1 MPATLTITSKVGP
14 AITMTAGVFTAVSA
28 FSVDCSSNILS
39 FTKSDGNICIVDI
52 TAATTITA
60 TKSGST
66 YALTIS

>member
-1 MPATLTITSKVGP
+1 
-14 AITMTAGVFTAVSA
+14 
-28 FSVDCSSNILS
+28 LS
-39 FTKSDGNICIVDI
+39 FTKSDGNICQVDI